1 MTYTT
6 RALMEDRY
14 GADEISQRE
23 SMLPAGSV
31 DRALADADAEI
42 DSYLTGRYALPLS
55 PVPANIGRV
64 AASIA
69 RYRLLGDA
77 VTEVARKHY
86 EDARAWLK
94 DIAAGRAQIE
104 GATPTPAASP
114 AATVD
119 YVVGRDKAFSGGI
132 Q

>member
-1 MTYTT
+1 MTYAT
-6 RALMEDRY
+6 RIDLEDRY
-14 GADEISQRE
+14 GADEIAQRE
-23 SMLPAGSV
+23 SMLPVGAV

-64 AASIA
+64 ASAIA
-69 RYRLLGDA
+69 RYQLLGDA

-94 DIAAGRAQIE
+94 DVAAGRAQID
-104 GATPTPAASP
+104 GATPTAAAAPS
-114 AATVD
+114 ATVE
-119 YVVGRDKAFSGGI
+119 YVVGRDKAFTGGL